1 MPINTDELNLRKN
14 DLERRIQI
22 NGDKLKNSPQGTLV
36 YRKDG
41 NGYRYYRQV
50 SQANIRTRTYLTDQ
64 KEIVRLFEKRLWK
77 AWNKDYQQEL
87 MAIEA
92 YLEKSPPEMSA
103 AEQLLLNEAMLNIL
117 RKGYSEWANA
127 DYERNTAYS
136 ENLLYEGANGLKV
149 RSKSEG
155 DISFG
160 LDDGQLPN
168 RYEPRLKMGARTVCP
183 DFQIIHPL
191 TRREFLWEHFGR
203 MDDEVYEQRAYDKIA
218 LYKRN
223 GYFPDDNLIITF
235 EDKQHPLTKQKIQ
248 LVIEE
253 HFGDWLEVVRKAG

>member
-1 MPINTDELNLRKN
+1 MTINTEELNLRKN
-14 DLERRIQI
+14 DLERRIRI
-22 NGDKLKNSPQGTLV
+22 NEDKLKNSPQGTLV

-41 NGYRYYRQV
+41 NGYRYYRQI
-50 SQANIRTRTYLTDQ
+50 SQGNVRTRTYLTDQ

-77 AWNKDYQQEL
+77 AWIKDYQQEL
-87 MAIEA
+87 LAIEA
-92 YLEKSPPEMSA
+92 YLENSPGPEA
-103 AEQLLLNEAMLNIL
+103 VVQLLSNEAMLRIL
-117 RKGYSEWANA
+117 QKGYAEWASA
-127 DYERNTAYS
+127 DYERNTAYP
-136 ENLLYEGANGLKV
+136 EDLIYEGANGLKV

-160 LDDGQLPN
+160 LDDGTLPC
-168 RYEPRLKMGARTVCP
+168 RYEPKLKIGERKVCP

-191 TRREFLWEHFGR
+191 TRQEFLWEHFGR

-223 GYFPDDNLIITF
+223 GYFPGDNLIITF
-235 EDKQHPLTKQKIQ
+235 EDKQHPLTKRKIQ

-253 HFGDWLEVVRKAG
+253 HFGDWLEVVQKAS